1 MKLSQLAFLADEN
14 IHPDVVEYLRKSG
27 LDVATAQDEGL
38 SGLNDIELMRCA
50 FRANRVVL
58 THDADCGTLAVA
70 ANEPVKGIVY
80 LRPGH
85 IQAQFTT
92 TTLRTI
98 LDLDLDVTPPF
109 ILVAARQRDRVRIR
123 LRAI

>member
-38 SGLNDIELMRCA
+38 SGLNDIELMRGA

-58 THDADCGTLAVA
+58 THIGAGYRAADSRVLVMTFPSSGAQCA
-70 ANEPVKGIVY
+70 AS
-80 LRPGH
+80 PG
-85 IQAQFTT
+85 
-92 TTLRTI
+92 
-98 LDLDLDVTPPF
+98 
-109 ILVAARQRDRVRIR
+109 AAR
-123 LRAI
+123 L